1 MKLIGW
7 IGTQLL
13 AWCAVPQVIETI
25 QRGSAE
31 GINPW
36 FLGMWG
42 VGEILTLWYVYA
54 TIGKD
59 WPLLVNY
66 TINLTCI
73 GILLV
78 YL

>member
-7 IGTQLL
+7 LGTQLL
-13 AWCAVPQVIETI
+13 AWCAVPQVIETV
-25 QRGSAE
+25 QRGSLE
-31 GINPW
+31 GVNPL
-36 FLGMWG
+36 FLAMWG
-42 VGEILTLWYVYA
+42 VGEILTLWYVYV

-66 TINLTCI
+66 GINLTCI